1 MKVSICI
8 PQYNRIQFLL
18 LSLERIANQT
28 YENIEISIS
37 DDCSTDDTEAKI
49 KNLQQ
54 YYRFPIIYSRN
65 QVNCGYDRNYRK
77 SIEIA
82 TGDYCMLIGND
93 DTLYDSNTVAYLVDF
108 LQKNN
113 LPEIGFCNYVEHN
126 NPGVVIARA
135 AQTGV
140 LGTGN
145 DVAMK
150 NYSNFSFVGGI
161 IYNRPAFLKYNT
173 GKFDGSVFAQM
184 YLGVLMVA
192 GGNRLFSIKEPM
204 VLKDLRIEGKMSN
217 SYRDTLARNWKDY
230 KVVNAGLPSVMNVLI
245 NGFRDAGTLNQQM
258 TYRIFKKIYTIT
270 FPFWI
275 LDYKSNKAFP
285 EAIGLI
291 AGLHPLKN
299 ENFKSLSLANRI
311 RIYSFYIVCSS
322 LSIVTPVTFFNK
334 FKTKIYNYLKR

>member
-18 LSLERIANQT
+18 LSLEQIVRQL
-28 YENIEISIS
+28 YGEIEIVVS
-37 DDCSTDDTEAKI
+37 DDCSTDDTEIKI
-49 KNLQQ
+49 RELQQ
-54 YYRFPIIYSRN
+54 HYRFPIIYSRN
-65 QVNCGYDRNYRK
+65 QVNCGYDRNYRR
-77 SIEIA
+77 SIELA

-93 DTLYDSNTVAYLVDF
+93 DTLYDEGTIAYLVEF
-108 LQKNN
+108 LKKNN
-113 LPEIGFCNYVEHN
+113 QPEIGFCNYVEQHS
-126 NPGVVIARA
+126 PEVVVQRA
-135 AQTGV
+135 FQTSV
-140 LGTGN
+140 LGSGN

-161 IYNRPAFLKYNT
+161 IYKRAAFMKYNT

-192 GGNRLFSIKEPM
+192 GGCRLFSIHEPM

-217 SYRDTLARNWKDY
+217 SYRDTLARTWKDY
-230 KVVNAGLPSVMNVLI
+230 KVVDAGLPSVMNVLI
-245 NGFRDAGTLNQQM
+245 NGFRDAGTLNQQVI
-258 TYRIFKKIYTIT
+258 YKIFKKIYTIT

-291 AGLHPLKN
+291 TGLNPLKN
-299 ENFKSLSLANRI
+299 KNFKTLSVVNQTRV
-311 RIYSFYIVCSS
+311 YFFYAFFSS
-322 LSIVTPVTFFNK
+322 LSIVTPVSVFKK
-334 FKTKIYNYLKR
+334 FKTKVYNYLKR